1 MNFLANPIYKCEC
14 MCVLSCEVR
23 CILDNVSAKKV
34 WETQASLPCDTLTVP
49 PPSLSTKSSLQ
60 LQRPAPTTGP
70 KGEVRLCSVFILKCQ
85 EG

>member
-1 MNFLANPIYKCEC
+1 MPGQSAKCEC